1 MKDFFF
7 DKTCS
12 IYDTVIVNINSED
25 TKSYTPV
32 YQSIDCDFYVPNN
45 KFSKSNQARETEL
58 ESLEVVLQWDK
69 TLVRKGMKIQLTDS
83 IGINYWN
90 YIIDNIAIYK
100 HINGTIDNITLKV
113 TQRDVS

>member
-1 MKDFFF
+1 
-7 DKTCS
+7 
-12 IYDTVIVNINSED
+12 
-25 TKSYTPV
+25 
-32 YQSIDCDFYVPNN
+32 
-45 KFSKSNQARETEL
+45 
-58 ESLEVVLQWDK
+58 LQWDK